1 MREANFEEGVSLKEA
16 EQKLRS
22 KEKVTKSLCLC
33 GAMKTPSANELRE
46 KCTQEQKAFVNKRFV
61 NEIRLKRLTGGNS
74 EKQTIAPPAE
84 LLNIK

>member
-74 EKQTIAPPAE
+74 EK
-84 LLNIK
+84 